1 MARPRLYSTE
11 EERRDAKQASWQKY
25 NKAHKA
31 ERAAHNKE
39 YVQKDNVKAR
49 RSQLRAQS
57 SLGRVHTIDTIDTIN
72 VRAPTLIILE
82 REPA

>member
-11 EERRDAKQASWQKY
+11 EERWEAKQASWQKY

-39 YVQKDNVKAR
+39 YCQRADVKER
-49 RSQLRAQS
+49 RRQLYRAKKI
-57 SLGRVHTIDTIDTIN
+57 T
-72 VRAPTLIILE
+72 VRALIWYDTSSI
-82 REPA
+82 AT

>member
-31 ERAAHNKE
+31 ERAAHNKQYCQRE
-39 YVQKDNVKAR
+39 DVKER
-49 RSQLRAQS
+49 RRQLRAQHKPEYY
-57 SLGRVHTIDTIDTIN
+57 V
-72 VRAPTLIILE
+72 ALE
-82 REPA
+82 CVNTV

>member
-31 ERAAHNKE
+31 ERAAHNKQYCQRE
-39 YVQKDNVKAR
+39 AVKER
-49 RSQLRAQS
+49 RRQLYMAKKVVKS
-57 SLGRVHTIDTIDTIN
+57 VRVN
-72 VRAPTLIILE
+72 LV
-82 REPA
+82 